1 MFKKIALLMLI
12 LIAVLLVPV
21 LSGCEQEGKIET
33 SRELRTE
40 DGRVVED
47 KTVTRTEIE

>member
-1 MFKKIALLMLI
+1 MFKKVALLI
-12 LIAVLLVPV
+12 LVLGVVLLVPV

-40 DGRVVED
+40 DGRVVEE